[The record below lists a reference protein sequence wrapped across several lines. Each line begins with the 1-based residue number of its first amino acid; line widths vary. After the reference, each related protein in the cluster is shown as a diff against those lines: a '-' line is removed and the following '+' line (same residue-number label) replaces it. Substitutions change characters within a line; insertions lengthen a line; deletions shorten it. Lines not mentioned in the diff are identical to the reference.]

1 MSTHIRFAARG
12 LLVWTVAILI
22 LRLLPPAVTDHPPQ
36 AMLFT
41 AAVSAICLSP
51 ATLWMLRKQAP
62 DQKPGVLGAFLA
74 PQMLGDALAVA
85 AFGAVLP
92 NFPLGHAAPFG
103 ALVLWCYAVMLT
115 TALVA
120 SRRRA

>member
-1 MSTHIRFAARG
+1 MSIHVRFAARG
-12 LLVWTVAILI
+12 LFVWTVAILV
-22 LRLLPPAVTDHPPQ
+22 LRLLPPTITDHPPQ
-36 AMLFT
+36 RMLIA
-41 AAVSAICLSP
+41 AAVSAICLAP
-51 ATLWMLRKQAP
+51 TTLWMLRKQAP
-62 DQKPGVLGAFLA
+62 DQKAGALGAFLA

-92 NFPLGHAAPFG
+92 NFPAGHAAPFG
-103 ALVLWCYAVMLT
+103 ALVLWCYTVMLT